1 MKSTHIVPY
10 KTNLTFNKKQFTIFV
25 KINQI
30 ENDDDGYHY
39 DLEIRTKEKLSGD
52 EFQKLKKY
60 LEDEGYIDQAIE
72 YYETNN

>member
-1 MKSTHIVPY
+1 MNAHKLPY
-10 KTNLTFNKKQFTIFV
+10 KTKLTFNKKEFIILL

-30 ENDDDGYHY
+30 DDDESYHY
-39 DLEIRTKEKLSGD
+39 DIELRTKEKISGD

-72 YYETNN
+72 YFKN